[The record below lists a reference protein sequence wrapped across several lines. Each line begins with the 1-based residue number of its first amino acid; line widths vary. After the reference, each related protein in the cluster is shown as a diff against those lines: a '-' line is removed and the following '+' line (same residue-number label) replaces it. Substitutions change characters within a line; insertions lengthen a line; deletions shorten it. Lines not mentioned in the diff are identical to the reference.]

1 MVKPARTEK
10 AKPAKIRNLA
20 GVLIPSKNGMFSN
33 AKVKRGIGEY
43 TPMARIIAVR
53 PVMEKK
59 ITYLFLYKRIE
70 ADKASIGT
78 KSWIIEI
85 GSGDAPNALEGEQH
99 EPGRKVMSSRKG

>member
-1 MVKPARTEK
+1 MKPARTEK
-10 AKPAKIRNLA
+10 AKAAKIRNLD

-43 TPMARIIAVR
+43 TPMARVIAIR

-59 ITYLFLYKRIE
+59 ITYLFLYKRIK
-70 ADKASIGT
+70 AGKASRGK

-85 GSGDAPNALEGEQH
+85 GSEDAPNALEGEQH
-99 EPGRKVMSSRKG
+99 EPT